1 MNLKKTLV
9 AAAVAAVAAAPAISH
24 AQATLYGKIQYA
36 LTQAGKTTDPGKS
49 TTTFG
54 DNGNRL
60 GVKGSDALGNDM
72 TSFYKLE
79 FDIHALGDSTTSWK
93 SATTSSVYTRYA
105 YAGVKGGFGTVVGGR
120 VEDLF
125 YAMVEAPTDTPN
137 VIGGSLGPTGG
148 GYTAR
153 VDAVAYM
160 TPDMGGFTGGVA
172 VGTIGTY
179 NNQYKLDT
187 TVTPN
192 AYTADPNYGKQQQVY
207 ELGGKYTFGP
217 GYVGAAYTSI
227 PKDNVAIGANGTGV
241 KGLMGISAGYSFGM
255 FGIDG
260 NVTKTQ
266 AGTDATNKDAYRI
279 TQATVQGSVSM
290 GALYGYVMYS
300 NAKSAESGAKNMNR
314 LTAGVFY
321 NVSKPLMVSFEV
333 ASSNKYA
340 NAGSFTSTD
349 VTLASNT
356 LATGTNAVTGVAKA
370 NTQFALGLAYSF

>member
-60 GVKGSDALGNDM
+60 GVKGSDALGSDM

-79 FDIHALGDSTTSWK
+79 FDISALGDSTTSWK
-93 SATTSSVYTRYA
+93 STTSSYVHTRYA
-105 YAGVKGGFGTVVGGR
+105 YAGVKGNFGTVVGGR
-120 VEDLF
+120 IEDLF

-160 TPDMGGFTGGVA
+160 TPDLNGFTGGVA

-179 NNQYKLDT
+179 NNQYNLDT
-187 TVTPN
+187 TTNTYVS
-192 AYTADPNYGKQQQVY
+192 DPSYGKQQQVY

-217 GYVGAAYTSI
+217 GYVGAAYTSV
-227 PKDNVAIGANGTGV
+227 PSSNVAIGNSGAGV

-266 AGTDATNKDAYRI
+266 AGTDATNKDAFRI
-279 TQATVQGSVSM
+279 TQATIQGSVSM
-290 GALYGYVMYS
+290 GAVYGYLMYS
-300 NAKSAESGAKNMNR
+300 NAKSAESGAKDMNR
-314 LTAGVFY
+314 VTAGVFY

-340 NAGSFTSTD
+340 NAGNFTSTS
-349 VTLASNT
+349 VTLAPNT
-356 LATGTNAVTGVAKA
+356 LSSGSNAVTGTAKA
-370 NTQFALGLAYSF
+370 NTEFALGLAYSF